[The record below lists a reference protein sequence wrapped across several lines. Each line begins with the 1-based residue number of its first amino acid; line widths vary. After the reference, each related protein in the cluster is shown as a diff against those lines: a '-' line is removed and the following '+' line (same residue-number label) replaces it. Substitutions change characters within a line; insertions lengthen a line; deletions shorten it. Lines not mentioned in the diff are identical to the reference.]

1 MRAMQAGF
9 SSCRYGNK
17 TQCDGM
23 LWSTSDTTDPL
34 VIYSVM
40 QGFMSPLDLALMTA
54 LLSLVVLLFIHPSCR
69 GVGA

>member
-40 QGFMSPLDLALMTA
+40 QGFRSGPYDSCVELGSPSLPSSLM
-54 LLSLVVLLFIHPSCR
+54 
-69 GVGA
+69 